1 MRLLWLFLMLVAL
14 ILIPFAL
21 WGDALESTF
30 STTGAVSWLT
40 SYGHWA
46 WVAGIMLL
54 IADLFLPLPGTV
66 IISALGYVYGPLLG
80 GLIGAAGSFLSGVTA
95 YVLCRFL
102 GRRAAVWLLGQ
113 RELARSERLFADMGG
128 WIVVLSRWLPV
139 FPEAIACMAG
149 LTRMPWSSFL
159 LALICGSLPLGF
171 VFAAV
176 GHAGIDRPALALL
189 LSAALPP
196 ILWLG
201 ARLLLHAQME
211 AVSRDDAQ
219 TP

>member
-30 STTGAVSWLT
+30 STTGAVSWLNT
-40 SYGHWA
+40 YGRWA
-46 WVAGIMLL
+46 WAAGMMLL

-80 GLIGAAGSFLSGVTA
+80 GLLGAAGSFLSGVAA

-102 GRRAAVWLLGQ
+102 GRRAAAWLLGQ
-113 RELARSERLFADMGG
+113 QELARSERLFAEIGG

-139 FPEAIACMAG
+139 FPEAVACMAG
-149 LTRMPWSSFL
+149 LTRMPWYSFL
-159 LALICGSLPLGF
+159 LALACGSLPLGF

-176 GHAGIDRPALALL
+176 GYAGIDRPALALL
-189 LSAALPP
+189 LSASMPP

-201 ARLLLHAQME
+201 ARLLLHTKLKAFSHDE
-211 AVSRDDAQ
+211 AQ
-219 TP
+219 TR